1 MHILAGQKKKKS
13 CMQLFK
19 KDKLFL
25 ICGRVEEDLCSLIVM
40 HF

>member
-1 MHILAGQKKKKS
+1 
-13 CMQLFK
+13 MQLFK
-19 KDKLFL
+19 KDVIQQKLFL